1 MAITNHQ
8 SYTPIKIP
16 IRNPNPK
23 SPVLVVISSSSTT
36 PGTVAVAGGGFIAQS
51 KRLRGV
57 DLVEISVQNRDAQT
71 EAVAKRFEAAED
83 AGWVW

>member
-1 MAITNHQ
+1 M
-8 SYTPIKIP
+8 
-16 IRNPNPK
+16 
-23 SPVLVVISSSSTT
+23 
-36 PGTVAVAGGGFIAQS
+36 AVAGGGFIAQS